1 MIDWVR
7 IAELRSEIGADDF
20 AEVVELFLEEVEG
33 EITKLKPG
41 ADAQTLESRLH
52 FLKGSALNLGF
63 TAFSDLCQKGE
74 STAAGGHAGEVELS
88 AIIASYHSA
97 RAEFLRGL
105 PGLDAR

>member
-1 MIDWVR
+1 MIDWAR

-33 EITKLKPG
+33 EITQLLPG

-63 TAFSDLCQKGE
+63 TTFSSLCQHGE
-74 STAAGGHAGEVELS
+74 SAAADGRTDAVDLP
-88 AIIASYHSA
+88 ATIASYHA
-97 RAEFLRGL
+97 AKAEFLSGL
-105 PGLDAR
+105 PRLGAE